1 MIKVENISKKFIK
14 EIQNKEKIEFYAD
27 KDITFEAKDG
37 EILGILGPNGA
48 GKTTLLRM
56 ISGIMTPSS
65 GTITIDNLNYKD
77 NELEIK
83 KRISFLTGNT
93 KLYKDLSAY
102 ELLTMCGE
110 YYGLS
115 TKEIN
120 NRIKDLDKT
129 LKIKVIGVG
138 GAGNNAISRMIDDNV
153 RGVTFYMI
161 NTETGTLK
169 RSRTSN
175 ILQIGVQ
182 TTRGLGAGANELV
195 GERAAIEN
203 KEDIK
208 QMLAGADLV
217 FITAGMGGGTGTG
230 AAPIVAEIA
239 KEMGILTVG
248 IVTKPFLFEGKARS
262 LRASKGIERL
272 KSNVDDLIVVLN
284 DNLLK
289 ITDSKIT
296 LDNAFSL
303 ADNILEQGITSITDL
318 LTSVGEV
325 NIDFADIKTT
335 MNYRG
340 KAYMGIGRASGEKK
354 VEEAV
359 RQAIENPLTESKIDG
374 AKGVIFNV
382 KGNSDLGLMEINSA
396 VGLINEKVSEDANII
411 FGTVIDEDMGEDVQV
426 TVIATG
432 VEEKVETEV
441 KQ

>member
-1 MIKVENISKKFIK
+1 
-14 EIQNKEKIEFYAD
+14 
-27 KDITFEAKDG
+27 
-37 EILGILGPNGA
+37 
-48 GKTTLLRM
+48 
-56 ISGIMTPSS
+56 
-65 GTITIDNLNYKD
+65 
-77 NELEIK
+77 
-83 KRISFLTGNT
+83 
-93 KLYKDLSAY
+93 
-102 ELLTMCGE
+102 
-110 YYGLS
+110 
-115 TKEIN
+115 
-120 NRIKDLDKT
+120 
-129 LKIKVIGVG
+129 
-138 GAGNNAISRMIDDNV
+138 
-153 RGVTFYMI
+153 MI

-175 ILQIGVQ
+175 VLQIGVQ
-182 TTRGLGAGANELV
+182 TTRGLGAGANEIV

-208 QMLAGADLV
+208 QMLSGADLV

-239 KEMGILTVG
+239 KEMGILTIG
-248 IVTKPFLFEGKARS
+248 IVTKPFAFEGKARK
-262 LRASKGIERL
+262 LRAEKGTERL
-272 KSNVDDLIVVLN
+272 KNNVDDLIVVLN

-289 ITDSKIT
+289 VTDSKIT
-296 LDNAFSL
+296 LNNAFSL
-303 ADNILEQGITSITDL
+303 ADDILEQGITSITDL

-335 MNYRG
+335 MSYRG

-382 KGNSDLGLMEINSA
+382 KGNNELSLMEINSA
-396 VGLINEKVSEDANII
+396 VAIINEKVSEDANII
-411 FGTVIDEDMGEDVQV
+411 FGTVIDENMEEEVQV

-432 VEEKVETEV
+432 VEEKVEV

>member
-1 MIKVENISKKFIK
+1 MNDIRDV
-14 EIQNKEKIEFYAD
+14 D
-27 KDITFEAKDG
+27 K
-37 EILGILGPNGA
+37 
-48 GKTTLLRM
+48 M
-56 ISGIMTPSS
+56 
-65 GTITIDNLNYKD
+65 
-77 NELEIK
+77 
-83 KRISFLTGNT
+83 
-93 KLYKDLSAY
+93 
-102 ELLTMCGE
+102 
-110 YYGLS
+110 
-115 TKEIN
+115 
-120 NRIKDLDKT
+120 

-138 GAGNNAISRMIDDNV
+138 GAGNNAITRMIEDNV
-153 RGVTFYMI
+153 KGVSFYMI

-182 TTRGLGAGANELV
+182 TTRGLGAGANEIV

-203 KEDIK
+203 KEEIK
-208 QMLAGADLV
+208 EILRGADLV

-239 KEMGILTVG
+239 KEMGILTIA

-262 LRASKGIERL
+262 LRAEKGTERL
-272 KSNVDDLIVVLN
+272 KNNVDDLIVVLN

-289 ITDSKIT
+289 VTDSKIT
-296 LDNAFSL
+296 LNNAFLL

-318 LTSVGEV
+318 LTSIGEV

-335 MNYRG
+335 MGYRG
-340 KAYMGIGRASGEKK
+340 KAYMGIGSAGGEKK
-354 VEEAV
+354 IEEAV

-382 KGNSDLGLMEINSA
+382 KGNNTLSLMEINSA
-396 VGLINEKVSEDANII
+396 VAIINEKVSEDANII
-411 FGTVIDEDMGEDVQV
+411 FGTVIDENMGDEVQV

-432 VEEKVETEV
+432 VEEKVEV

>member
-1 MIKVENISKKFIK
+1 MYENRIDIELDNDDVVIKVV
-14 EIQNKEKIEFYAD
+14 
-27 KDITFEAKDG
+27 
-37 EILGILGPNGA
+37 GI
-48 GKTTLLRM
+48 
-56 ISGIMTPSS
+56 
-65 GTITIDNLNYKD
+65 
-77 NELEIK
+77 
-83 KRISFLTGNT
+83 
-93 KLYKDLSAY
+93 
-102 ELLTMCGE
+102 
-110 YYGLS
+110 
-115 TKEIN
+115 
-120 NRIKDLDKT
+120 
-129 LKIKVIGVG
+129 G
-138 GAGNNAISRMIDDNV
+138 GGGNNAVNRMIDE
-153 RGVTFYMI
+153 GVKGIEFI
-161 NTETGTLK
+161 SVNTDKQALLSSMAQ
-169 RSRTSN
+169 RQV
-175 ILQIGVQ
+175 QIGEKL
-182 TTRGLGAGANELV
+182 TRGLGAGAKPEVGKDAAKESRAQIISELE
-195 GERAAIEN
+195 GT
-203 KEDIK
+203 DI
-208 QMLAGADLV
+208 V
-217 FITAGMGGGTGTG
+217 FVTAGMGGGTGTG

-432 VEEKVETEV
+432 VEEKVEAEA
-441 KQ
+441 K